1 MLLKNRRES
10 MKLSDLISKWID
22 VEPSKNAQIILRD
35 RYFMK
40 DLDGNYLETKW
51 EDVARRV
58 ARVVA
63 TAELLNP
70 SYKKNEKLDRIKEW
84 EDTFFR
90 VLKARIFIPNSPTL
104 FNAGLG
110 VKHDLLWKP
119 IDQMTLEDYEEIY
132 RSRNHLHMLSA
143 CFVVP
148 VGDSIEE
155 IFEAV
160 KEYALITKVGGGVGS
175 NFSEL
180 RPKGS
185 FVAGTHGK
193 ASGPVSF
200 MHVFNSAISVVKQ
213 GYRRR
218 GALMGI
224 LNINHPDIEEFID
237 AKKENT
243 GEAVLNFFNLSVGFP
258 MDKKEILKLYEE
270 DGELELSHPRSTIRK
285 KVKIRELFR
294 KIATNAWKSGD
305 PGLAFLGEMNKYYP
319 LYPHRKINSTNPC
332 GEIGLSDY
340 EACNLGSIDV
350 AKFYNNGFVDLEALQ
365 ELVQIAVRFLDNV
378 IDVNV
383 FPIDKITKAVKES
396 RRLGL
401 GIMGFADLLY
411 KLEIPYNSQE
421 ARDFAANL
429 MAFIALQ
436 AHRTSYELGKEKG
449 NFPLLEIS
457 RYRTED
463 NFVPFAMGMS
473 NYDDEIR
480 EVMKMTKEFRRN
492 VALLTIAPTGSIS
505 NIADTSSGLEPNF
518 LLAYTRFVT
527 KEDGTKEPLLYVNQV
542 LREKL
547 NPEILKK
554 IEKELIEKGSLKDI
568 PDVPEKI
575 KKVFVVALDID
586 PMDHLLM
593 QDAFQRYVDNNISKT
608 INMPQSAT
616 VDDVLNVYLEALR
629 TNVRGITVYRD
640 GSLQTQV
647 LTKALKTPEAP
658 KVQFFVVDEKLKLH
672 PRPRKDTLRSV
683 TRKYK
688 RPDGTTYITIS
699 FDDTGEAVEIFISN
713 GTEMAEAIGRLS
725 SIALRAGVSMDE
737 IIEQLSKVK
746 GEYCKGL
753 AEEIKKA
760 LEDFAKLWLRTGKE
774 APESEEEPIEREK
787 FIVAHNLRW
796 QSGYY
801 VDDEGNVYCPVCLSK
816 NSLIKQEGCVSCKNC
831 GWSKCE

>member
-1 MLLKNRRES
+1 MA
-10 MKLSDLISKWID
+10 LSDVLDKWIR

-35 RYFMK
+35 RYFMR
-40 DLDGNYLETKW
+40 DVEGNFLETKW

-70 SYKKNEKLDRIKEW
+70 SYKRTDKLDRIKEW
-84 EDTFFR
+84 EDTFFKL
-90 VLKARIFIPNSPTL
+90 LKARLFIPNSPTL

-110 VKHDLLWKP
+110 VRYELLWKP
-119 IDQMTLEDYEEIY
+119 LELMTLEDYEEIF
-132 RSRNHLHMLSA
+132 RSRSHLHMLSA

-148 VGDSIEE
+148 VGDSIDE

-224 LNINHPDIEEFID
+224 LNIDHPDIEEFID

-243 GEAVLNFFNLSVGFP
+243 GEAVLNFFNLSVGIP

-270 DGELELSHPRSTIRK
+270 DGELELSHPRSSIRK
-285 KVKIRELFR
+285 RVKVRYLIK
-294 KIATNAWKSGD
+294 KIAENAWKTGD
-305 PGLAFLGEMNKYYP
+305 PGVAFLGEMNKYYP
-319 LYPHRKINSTNPC
+319 LYPHKKITSTNPC

-350 AKFYNNGFVDLEALQ
+350 AKFYNRGFVDLEALQ
-365 ELVQIAVRFLDNV
+365 EAVKIAVRFLDNV

-411 KLEIPYNSQE
+411 KIGIPYDSQD

-429 MAFIALQ
+429 MGFISLH
-436 AHRTSYELGKEKG
+436 AHKTSYELGKEKG

-457 RYRTED
+457 RYRTEPG
-463 NFVPFAMGMS
+463 FVPFAMGMS

-480 EVMKMTKEFRRN
+480 EVMKASKDYRRN

-518 LLAYTRFVT
+518 LLAYTRYVT
-527 KEDGTKEPLLYVNQV
+527 REDGSKEPLLYVNQV
-542 LREKL
+542 LKEKL
-547 NPEILKK
+547 DPVLLQK
-554 IEKELIEKGSLKDI
+554 IEKELIEKGSLKNIDG
-568 PDVPEKI
+568 VPSEI

-616 VDDVLNVYLEALR
+616 VDDVLEVFLEAFK
-629 TNVRGITVYRD
+629 TCVRGVTVYRD

-647 LTKALKTPEAP
+647 LTKALKTSEAP
-658 KVQFFVVDEKLKLH
+658 KIQFFVVDEKMKLR
-672 PRPRKDTLRSV
+672 PKPRKDTLRSV

-699 FDDTGEAVEIFISN
+699 FDDNGEAIEIFISN
-713 GTEMAEAIGRLS
+713 GTEMAEVIGRLS
-725 SIALRAGVSMDE
+725 SIALRAGVSIEE

-746 GEYCKGL
+746 GDYSKGL

-760 LEDFAKLWLRTGKE
+760 IEDFARLWLRTGGERDEELETLE
-774 APESEEEPIEREK
+774 APVEREK
-787 FIVAHNLRW
+787 FILAHNLKW
-796 QSGYY
+796 LNGYY
-801 VDDEGNVYCPVCLSK
+801 VDQDGNTYCPVCLSK
-816 NSLIKQEGCVSCKNC
+816 NSLMRQEGCVSCRNC